1 MTAVDATAGS
11 EADEGGTD
19 SAGPATRSR
28 DGERRWYA
36 AEALLALEVAGL
48 ASFAFARPVL
58 DTFGRS
64 PDTFVARGAD
74 GATVALFGLVVA
86 LGPPLILALVGL
98 AGRPLGATVR
108 RRLHLGLVAVVGGL
122 AVWQL
127 GQSATGYPPESQ
139 KLMIA
144 GVVGGLVLGVLRA
157 VSASTTT
164 FLRFAAVA
172 SVMFLLQFLF
182 LSPSS
187 AMIFGDG
194 PQLDDEVAADVAAS
208 LGDDPP
214 NVAMMV
220 FDALPTTSLLDG
232 TGRVDAD
239 TFPNF
244 ARLAATS
251 DWYRNNTSVAAFTS
265 QAVPTILTGR
275 LHPAGERGG
284 IPGNDDRNLFT
295 LLGGSYEMHVREAI
309 TRMCPDDLCPR
320 DTSPG
325 LSPLLGDAVDLWTG
339 AVGEDNEFDLPGALG
354 ENRFDHATDWID
366 AQDLSGPRPQLVF
379 YHTVLPHDPWYLGD
393 TGEPYEAAREL
404 PTGTFGLGWT
414 RSGVPVGYQRH
425 LLQLQA
431 ADRLLGQ
438 MLDKL
443 EAEGILDETLVVVT
457 ADHGEGFTPNT
468 LLRGLTEENVDNI
481 MWTPLFVKA
490 PGQTEPAVDD
500 ANVQSID
507 VVPTVAEML
516 GIDLPW
522 DVDGIPASTAADERD
537 DTKVFKPHDSNG
549 IKPEDDEDLIE
560 IADTDERLARV
571 LAADPTPFDGPDS
584 VWKRTVHGALF
595 GHDVDDLDVGERLD
609 ETIAVEHL
617 EEIEGSRRADPLI
630 EVVGDTALPQGAVVA
645 YALNGTIVAVTA
657 VEPGIDG
664 GTGLVHGL
672 VPPRS
677 FADGDNELTAY
688 LIEGDVGAEV
698 LRPLEVLASD

>member
-1 MTAVDATAGS
+1 MTAVDAAAES
-11 EADEGGTD
+11 DADEGGGD
-19 SAGPATRSR
+19 SADPAAPTV
-28 DGERRWYA
+28 DGERRWYV

-58 DTFGRS
+58 DAFGRS
-64 PDTFVARGAD
+64 PDTFVAREAD
-74 GATVALFGLVVA
+74 STTVALFGLVVA
-86 LGPPLILALVGL
+86 LGPPVVLAMVGL

-108 RRLHLGLVAVVGGL
+108 RWLHLALVVVVGGL

-144 GVVGGLVLGVLRA
+144 GVVGGLVLGALRA
-157 VSASTTT
+157 LSTSATT

-187 AMIFGDG
+187 AMVLGGG
-194 PQLDDEVAADVAAS
+194 PQLDDEVAAEVAAS

-232 TGRVDAD
+232 TGHVDAA

-275 LHPAGERGG
+275 LHPAGERKGV
-284 IPGNDDRNLFT
+284 PGNDDRNLFT

-309 TRMCPDDLCPR
+309 TRMCPDDVCPR

-325 LSPLLGDAVDLWTG
+325 LAPLLGDAVDLWTG
-339 AVGEDNEFDLPGALG
+339 AVGENTEFDLPGALG
-354 ENRFDHATDWID
+354 ENRYDHAADWID
-366 AQDLSGPRPQLVF
+366 GQDLSGSRPQLVF
-379 YHTVLPHDPWYLGD
+379 YHTVLPHDPWYLSD

-404 PTGTFGLGWT
+404 PTGTYGLGWT
-414 RSGVPVGYQRH
+414 GSGVAVGYQRH

-443 EAEGILDETLVVVT
+443 EADGILDDTLVVVT
-457 ADHGEGFTPNT
+457 ADHGEAFTPNT
-468 LLRGLTEENVDNI
+468 LLRGLTEENANNI

-500 ANVQSID
+500 ANVQAID

-516 GIDLPW
+516 GIELPW
-522 DVDGIPASTAADERD
+522 DVDGIPASTAADRRD
-537 DTKVFKPHDSNG
+537 DTKVSKPHDSNG
-549 IKPEDDEDLIE
+549 LEPDDGEDLIE
-560 IADTDERLARV
+560 VVDTDERLAQV

-584 VWKRTVHGALF
+584 VWMRTAHGALF
-595 GHDVDDLDVGERLD
+595 GREVDDLDVGDPRD
-609 ETIAVEHL
+609 EAIAVERL
-617 EEIEGSRRADPLI
+617 EDVEGSQRTDPLI
-630 EVVGDTALPQGAVVA
+630 EVVGDADLPPGAVVA
-645 YALNGTIVAVTA
+645 YALNGTIAAVTT
-657 VEPGIDG
+657 VEPGLEPG
-664 GTGLVHGL
+664 AGLVHGL
-672 VPPRS
+672 LPPRLY
-677 FADGDNELTAY
+677 ADGDNELTAY
-688 LIEGDVGAEV
+688 LIEGEVGAEV
-698 LRPLEVLASD
+698 LRPLEVRASD